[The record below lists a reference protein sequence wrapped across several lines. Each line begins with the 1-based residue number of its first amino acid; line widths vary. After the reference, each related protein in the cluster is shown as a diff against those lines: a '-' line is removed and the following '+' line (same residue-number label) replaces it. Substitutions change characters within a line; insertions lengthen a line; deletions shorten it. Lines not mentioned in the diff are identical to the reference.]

1 MKKEPLVT
9 VDNVSFHYRPDS
21 PPDEWAIKG
30 VSLSLYRGETVA
42 VIGPNGSGKSTLAKL
57 INGLLKPLSGHIDV
71 DGLNPASEEDVWA
84 VRERVGI
91 VFQNPDNQIV
101 APTVRDDVAFGLENL
116 GVPRE
121 LMEKRVKEAIA
132 RVGLTG
138 MEPID
143 PSRLSGGQ
151 KQRLAIA
158 GIIAMRPELIIL
170 DEATAM
176 LDPRG
181 KREVAEVVRDLR
193 AQGMTVLY
201 VTHDLEEVWDADRV
215 VVMAEGT
222 VRMTG
227 TPEAIFQH
235 RDELTALALDL
246 PFAAL
251 LKQALIRKGLP
262 LNDRIE
268 NERHLVNE
276 LWTLWRQT

>member
-9 VDNVSFHYRPDS
+9 VDNVSFHYRPDR

-116 GVPRE
+116 SVPRE

-138 MEPID
+138 MESID

-193 AQGMTVLY
+193 AQGITVLY

-227 TPEAIFQH
+227 TPEAIFQQ